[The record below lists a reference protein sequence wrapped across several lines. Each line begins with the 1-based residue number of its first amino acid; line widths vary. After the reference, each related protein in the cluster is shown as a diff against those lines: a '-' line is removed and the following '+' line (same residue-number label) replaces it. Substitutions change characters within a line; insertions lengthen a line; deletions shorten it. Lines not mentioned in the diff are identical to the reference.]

1 MKKMYFCFECK
12 KSIPSLDQVY
22 LVEDGQLLTYCSEL
36 CVKDF
41 FSPMKEYF
49 LKEHAENQQE
59 MGLLE
64 ESNLPNTNDIDALQK
79 ILRESTKV
87 FEMENEFGFK
97 ITSFLS
103 EMEFSGQTVYS
114 VLICLMYDEKPSLV
128 LFQTYSHSKELL
140 QKMVKGEELSEEQIS
155 DKKEQTGA
163 SDDVELDKDTLQRME
178 QKKSKILADLL
189 AVRAETD
196 VPFEKFHLYD
206 QYLSQTLEQPD
217 EIFQWNDNSE
227 PIYSYIR
234 SFNVEGTSFYYLVLC
249 IHHFFDEDQEEEV
262 LLPIIGFP
270 SLDAKIYKIYSK
282 GEQILGNLRS

>member
-1 MKKMYFCFECK
+1 MYFCFECK

-41 FSPMKEYF
+41 FSPMKEHF
-49 LKEHAENQQE
+49 LKKHTKNQQD

-64 ESNLPNTNDIDALQK
+64 ESGLPNSNDIDALQK

-103 EMEFSGQTVYS
+103 EMEFVGKEVHS

-128 LFQTYSHSKELL
+128 LFQAYSYSKELL
-140 QKMVKGEELSEEQIS
+140 KKMVEGEELSEQQVS
-155 DKKEQTGA
+155 DKKEHSGS
-163 SDDVELDKDTLQRME
+163 SDDIELDKDTLQRME
-178 QKKSKILADLL
+178 QKKSKVLADLL

-196 VPFEKFHLYD
+196 IP
-206 QYLSQTLEQPD
+206 LSL
-217 EIFQWNDNSE
+217 IHISE
-227 PIYSYIR
+227 PTRPY
-234 SFNVEGTSFYYLVLC
+234 
-249 IHHFFDEDQEEEV
+249 
-262 LLPIIGFP
+262 
-270 SLDAKIYKIYSK
+270 
-282 GEQILGNLRS
+282 